1 MDKDHFNVMNSKMN
15 VQMNHNYF
23 IDLITKA
30 NQTVRSLN
38 QKLKR
43 KQMRDKMDREYFNV
57 LNGKIN
63 FQINDKEYID
73 LITTK
78 ANQTVRP
85 LTLRLRMKQMKAKMD
100 EEINISKLKHENIQQ
115 QQNNDDYYKN
125 IFFLH
130 KKRKNKFINK
140 SMQNQDETK
149 SPLTQRNFTHYSPQ
163 RQTQQFNKTML
174 PSSPMIQ
181 TTKIKVQ
188 QYQDYLK
195 LNQQIN
201 QHKGQLNVQILNLL
215 EQKVHIAKSLKQSC
229 TKSGVDSYEQALKT
243 IQVLKNN
250 ITQKV
255 IKECNS
261 IYEEKQNHKLNI
273 LEKTYAYFLRVLE
286 VIQQMDDQIYQYM
299 LNYKS
304 KNPMNDQN
312 SILEDIN
319 QMRDDAYNE
328 KVRTFSKYHDIDQ
341 EKKRD
346 RQKLNKVKAY
356 F

>member
-1 MDKDHFNVMNSKMN
+1 MLNGKIN

-23 IDLITKA
+23 VDLITKA

-38 QKLKR
+38 QKFQK
-43 KQMRDKMDREYFNV
+43 KQMRDKMDKEYFNV

-73 LITTK
+73 LIATK
-78 ANQTVRP
+78 ANYTVRP
-85 LTLRLRMKQMKAKMD
+85 LTLRLRMQQMKAKMD
-100 EEINISKLKHENIQQ
+100 EEINISKLKHENVQQ
-115 QQNNDDYYKN
+115 QQNLDDYYKN

-130 KKRKNKFINK
+130 KKRKNKFVNK
-140 SMQNQDETK
+140 TMLNQGETR
-149 SPLTQRNFTHYSPQ
+149 SPLTQRNFTQYSPQ

-174 PSSPMIQ
+174 PSSPIIQ
-181 TTKIKVQ
+181 SNKIKVQ

-195 LNQQIN
+195 LNHQIS
-201 QHKGQLNVQILNLL
+201 QHQGQFNVQILNLL
-215 EQKVHIAKSLKQSC
+215 EQKVHIAKQLKQSC

-243 IQVLKNN
+243 IQVLKQN
-250 ITQKV
+250 INQKV

-261 IYEEKQNHKLNI
+261 IYEEKQNHKLNV
-273 LEKTYAYFLRVLE
+273 LEKTYSYFLRVME

-304 KNPMNDQN
+304 KNPIHDHN